1 MRDRKRD
8 RDRDD
13 RREEGGSGR
22 SKLARMES
30 EAETRRRTV
39 IVTQLTSKVTEDTVE
54 RFFGQLGR
62 VVDVAMPRS
71 DKGGKHKGIA
81 YVEMNSS
88 EDVPNCILLNN
99 SVPDFQK
106 FPILVEALKVA
117 GDTSVPAPPPPPP
130 MNAGGISGSAGL
142 GAGHVPAPPPPVSAP
157 ANGNIVTGVQTKVL
171 IRNIHGSVETQALLD
186 VLQYYGPVSELHFQ
200 RSQNI
205 KMAFVTFGDA
215 SAAYSARD
223 ALHKFELGGFQ
234 LEFSLVKSSEES
246 SSGAARVIISVPLL
260 DTPSDPSEQDLI
272 SDIKVECEEA
282 GIADEVTVTRK
293 DSRLRASHEK
303 RGQRGLYALVKCE
316 NAQTAKKAVSAF
328 DGRFY
333 SGRLMTA
340 YLYGS

>member
-1 MRDRKRD
+1 MRGDRK

-13 RREEGGSGR
+13 RREGREDSGR
-22 SKLARMES
+22 SKLARMEAES
-30 EAETRRRTV
+30 ERRRRTV
-39 IVTQLTSKVTEDTVE
+39 IVSQLTSKVTEETLE
-54 RFFGQLGR
+54 SFFGQLGR

-71 DKGGKHKGIA
+71 DKGKNKGIA

-88 EDVPNCILLNN
+88 EDVLNCVLLNN

-117 GDTSVPAPPPPPP
+117 GDTLVTATLPNTGVPGVDMNAGMAGGQVPPPPP
-130 MNAGGISGSAGL
+130 M
-142 GAGHVPAPPPPVSAP
+142 SAP
-157 ANGNIVTGVQTKVL
+157 ANGNVVTGVQTKVL
-171 IRNIHGSVETQALLD
+171 IRNIHANVETQALLD
-186 VLQYYGPVSELHFQ
+186 VLQYYGPVSEIHFQ
-200 RSQNI
+200 KSQNI

-234 LEFSLVKSSEES
+234 LEFSLVKSSEDN

-260 DTPSDPSEQDLI
+260 DIPSDPSEEELI
-272 SDIKVECEEA
+272 SDIDAECAKE
-282 GIADEVTVTRK
+282 GIGVTVTRK
-293 DSRLRASHEK
+293 DPRLRASHEK
-303 RGQRGLYALVKCE
+303 RGQKGAYALLKCE
-316 NAQTAKKAVSAF
+316 NATMAKKAVSAF